1 MKFQRV
7 AILPNPQKS
16 DSAHIAR
23 EVIYKVLKS
32 GATPLLPREALC
44 AFADIDGI
52 SLFDPATPAGC
63 DLCIVLGG
71 DGTILSAASYAAP
84 ASIPI
89 LGVRLGRIGFMAEL
103 ERDEINLID
112 DLLSGRDATV
122 DERSMITVSTAS
134 GKSAT
139 ALNDILITGSS
150 HTMLDADVLADDAA
164 LHHYHYHANGLLF
177 STPTGST
184 AYNLSVGGPILD
196 PALDLM
202 VFTPICAHTFL
213 RTPPMIFSPA
223 TKLRVENSEVRGGL
237 LDIVV
242 DGKVLFSAQNKET
255 VTVTGSP
262 LTTKLIRL
270 KNENFHALL
279 TKKLAE

>member
-16 DSAHIAR
+16 GSIEIAR
-23 EVIYKVLKS
+23 EVISRVKS
-32 GATPLLPREALC
+32 CGITPLLPEETYA
-44 AFADIDGI
+44 AFADTPGI
-52 SLFDPATPAGC
+52 ALFDQSRPDC

-71 DGTILSAASYAAP
+71 DGSILSAASFAAP
-84 ASIPI
+84 SGIPI

-103 ERDEINLID
+103 ERDEIHLID
-112 DLLSGRDATV
+112 GLLLGQNPTV
-122 DERSMITVSTAS
+122 EKRSMLSVTTAA
-134 GKSAT
+134 GRSAV
-139 ALNDILITGSS
+139 ALNDILISGSS

-196 PALDLM
+196 PALELL
-202 VFTPICAHTFL
+202 VFTPVCSHTFL
-213 RTPPMIFSPA
+213 RTPPMVFSAA
-223 TKLRVENSEVRGGL
+223 TKLRVENAIVRDGQM
-237 LDIVV
+237 DIVV
-242 DGKVLFSAQNKET
+242 DGKVLFSAQNGET